1 MTPLVV
7 EILAHA
13 SETPENPAVVV
24 GNEILSYGGLADA
37 VDHLSMR
44 LVAAGALPGT
54 VIAVHLEQS
63 TATVVAMLAAARVG
77 AAWAV
82 VEPGQPAAR
91 LAAVVRDTD
100 CRVLVH
106 AGSRP
111 ASADTLAHLDVR
123 DLVAAP
129 PVPLPP
135 TLPLDLPAYVIHT
148 SGSTGRPKGVVV
160 GHAHLDTSIRCRDVL
175 YGTGRPTFL
184 TALRLSFDGSLGA
197 TLWTLRRGGTV
208 VLPDEERMADPGAV
222 ATLAATRAVT
232 HLICVPSYYRL
243 LLDHAALL
251 PPTLRHVS
259 VGGERCEADLVR
271 RHRRLLP
278 TTGLVNEYG
287 PTEAIVSCTYQRV
300 PPHHTRGDVPI
311 GAPLP
316 GARVHVLDA
325 ALREQPAGGVGEL
338 YVGGPF
344 LAQGYAGQPSRTAE
358 RFVADPFA
366 ALPGARL
373 YRTGDLATRRPDG
386 ALEFRG
392 RADDQ
397 VKIRGH
403 RVEPAEVAEVVS
415 AHPAVRRAA
424 VLLDPLVPEPVL
436 VAYLV
441 CDGPL
446 PPPVALRALC
456 RESLPLA
463 AVPARF
469 VAVPAIPLTVN
480 GKLDRD
486 ALARLGAAQEED
498 RVDAPAD
505 HDWTGLQRAVADIW
519 AEVLG
524 HRGCGLQDNFFDAGG
539 TSLKVVDLHKRL
551 ERRWPGAVRVG
562 ELFDAKTIAAQAAVI
577 AGRADTPVSD
587 RSGPPPAAALSFE
600 V

>member
-13 SETPENPAVVV
+13 SETPETPAVVV
-24 GNEILSYGGLADA
+24 GNEVLSYGALADA

-44 LVAAGALPGT
+44 LVAAGVLPGT
-54 VIAVHLEQS
+54 VAAVHLEQS

-77 AAWAV
+77 AAWSV
-82 VEPGQPAAR
+82 VEPGQPAGR

-111 ASADTLAHLDVR
+111 ACADTLAHLDVR

-129 PVPLPP
+129 AVPLPP

-160 GHAHLDTSIRCRDVL
+160 GHAHLDAAIRCRGVL
-175 YGTGRPTFL
+175 YGADPPTFL
-184 TALRLSFDGSLGA
+184 SALRLSFDGSLGA

-222 ATLAATRAVT
+222 AALAATHATT

-259 VGGERCEADLVR
+259 VGGERCDAALVR

-278 TTGLVNEYG
+278 ETELVNEYG
-287 PTEAIVSCTYQRV
+287 PTEAIISCTFQRV
-300 PPHHTRGDVPI
+300 APTHRHGEVPI
-311 GAPLP
+311 GGPLP
-316 GARVHVLDA
+316 GATVHVLDA
-325 ALREQPAGGVGEL
+325 ALREQPPGRVGEL

-366 ALPGARL
+366 AAPGARL
-373 YRTGDLATRRPDG
+373 YRTGDLAACRADG

-392 RADDQ
+392 RADEQ
-397 VKIRGH
+397 VKVRGH

-424 VLLDPLVPEPVL
+424 VLLDPLVSEPVL

-441 CDGPL
+441 CDGP
-446 PPPVALRALC
+446 PPSPVVLRALC
-456 RESLPLA
+456 RESLPSA

-469 VAVPAIPLTVN
+469 VVVPAMPLTVN

-486 ALARLGAAQEED
+486 ALARLGAAREED
-498 RVDAPAD
+498 RVDAPTD

-524 HRGCGLQDNFFDAGG
+524 HRGCGLDDNFFDAGG

-551 ERRWPGAVRVG
+551 DRRWSRAIRVG
-562 ELFDAKTIAAQAAVI
+562 ELFDVKTIAAQAAVI
-577 AGRADTPVSD
+577 AERADPSTAD
-587 RSGPPPAAALSFE
+587 RSGPAPATALSFE

>member
-13 SETPENPAVVV
+13 SETPETPAVVV
-24 GNEILSYGGLADA
+24 GDEVLSYGALADA

-44 LVAAGALPGT
+44 LVAAGVLPGT

-63 TATVVAMLAAARVG
+63 AATVVAMLAAARVG

-82 VEPGQPAAR
+82 VEAGQPAAR

-111 ASADTLAHLDVR
+111 ACADTLAHLDVR

-160 GHAHLDTSIRCRDVL
+160 GHSHLDASIRCRGVL
-175 YGTGRPTFL
+175 YGAEPPTFL

-208 VLPDEERMADPGAV
+208 VLPDEERMADPCAV
-222 ATLAATRAVT
+222 ALLAASHAAT

-259 VGGERCEADLVR
+259 VGGERCDAGLVR

-278 TTGLVNEYG
+278 ATELVNEYG

-300 PPHHTRGDVPI
+300 APTHSRGEVPI

-316 GARVHVLDA
+316 GASVHVLDA
-325 ALREQPAGGVGEL
+325 ALREQPAGAVGEL
-338 YVGGPF
+338 YVGGQF

-366 ALPGARL
+366 AVPGARL
-373 YRTGDLATRRPDG
+373 YRTGDLAARRTDG

-397 VKIRGH
+397 VKVRGY

-424 VLLDPLVPEPVL
+424 VLLDPLMSEPVL

-441 CDGPL
+441 CDGR
-446 PPPVALRALC
+446 PPSPAALRVLC
-456 RESLPLA
+456 RESLPPA

-469 VAVPAIPLTVN
+469 VVVPAIPLTVN

-505 HDWTGLQRAVADIW
+505 HDWTVLQRAVADIW

-524 HRGCGLQDNFFDAGG
+524 HRACGLGDSFFDTGG

-551 ERRWPGAVRVG
+551 QRRWPGTVRVG
-562 ELFDAKTIAAQAAVI
+562 ELFDIKTIAAQAALVAER
-577 AGRADTPVSD
+577 AGAPAAERG
-587 RSGPPPAAALSFE
+587 RPPAVGLSFE